1 MDDDDDFPQKL
12 AEIHM
17 QHYKAYPHRPMHY
30 EPALIARIVGYIW
43 ARQLKGETVEQCS
56 QKLGLSVS
64 RLRRWMGKLAQA
76 RSSEP
81 QDFAPAASLLR
92 PVQVTA
98 EMVRV
103 PDGVAEKRYTLRA
116 PGGYQ
121 VRGLSLEELVVL
133 LRGLT

>member
-12 AEIHM
+12 VEIHK
-17 QHYKAYPHRPMHY
+17 QHYKDYPHRPMHY
-30 EPALIARIVGYIW
+30 EPALVARIVGYIW
-43 ARQLKGETVEQCS
+43 ARRLKGETLLQCS
-56 QKLGLSVS
+56 QKLGIPVGQ
-64 RLRRWMGKLAQA
+64 LRRWLW
-76 RSSEP
+76 RSTRTDPLGPHSAGP
-81 QDFAPAASLLR
+81 KPALVR
-92 PVQVTA
+92 PVEVTA